1 MKNMPMTK
9 KLLQI
14 GFLLLVLVLGVLL
27 EALGFV
33 DWRRVLSISEDYA
46 DRAWLPAVLIF
57 GQILLYAFALPGTG
71 LILIVGVLY
80 KTWLA
85 AFIIATG
92 GLFGGIC
99 AYWIAKKGGAPWIKR
114 IEKSR
119 YYELLRVQGDMLTLT
134 ALRCLPMFPHSVIN
148 YASGLLRIPWS
159 RFVVSTAIGFSIKGY
174 VYASALYQAS
184 HAQTLDELISFK
196 TLLPLL
202 VLALMMILAKAIRYK
217 WKITQD

>member
-1 MKNMPMTK
+1 M
-9 KLLQI
+9 
-14 GFLLLVLVLGVLL
+14 LLVLVLGVLL

-33 DWRRVLSISEDYA
+33 DWRRVLSISEAYA
-46 DRAWLPAVLIF
+46 DYTWLPVVLII
-57 GQILLYAFALPGTG
+57 GQMLLYAFALPGTG

-85 AFIIATG
+85 AFIIAAG

-99 AYWIAKKGGAPWIKR
+99 AYWLAKKSGAPWIKR

-119 YYELLRVQGDMLTLT
+119 YYELLRIQGDMLTLT

-159 RFVVSTAIGFSIKGY
+159 RFIMSTAIGFAVKGY
-174 VYASALYQAS
+174 VYASALYEAS
-184 HAQTLDELISFK
+184 HAQTMEELVSFK

-202 VLALMMILAKAIRYK
+202 VLALMMILAKVIRYK
-217 WKITQD
+217 WKITRD